1 MNGPSR
7 VLYAATIFVSAFL
20 LFLVQPIIAKQILP
34 WFGGSSAV
42 WTTCVFFFQ
51 FVLLAGYAYAHALVR
66 YLSPRP
72 QLLVHVALLLASLA
86 SLPILAEA
94 AWKPAGNEDPSF
106 RILGLLA
113 ATVGLPYFLVATTS
127 PLVQAWYAR
136 RVASPYR
143 LFALSN
149 LASLLALV
157 SYPVLFEP
165 VIPTRI
171 QALVWSGG
179 YALFV
184 VLCAAAAIYSLRG
197 AARAGADPVRLEPGP
212 APEPV
217 RRLLWVLLP
226 ALASFMLVAVTNHL
240 TQNVASIP
248 FLWILPLTLY
258 LLTFIL
264 CFDGRGWYRRGL
276 FLPLAGVAVIAM
288 AWVQHDF
295 SLTHNLKLAIPVHAI
310 GLFVLCMLCHGEL
323 VGLKPQPA
331 RLTEFYL
338 LIALGGALGS
348 LLVSVIAPRV
358 LPGDFELA
366 IGLVLAAVA
375 LALSVAR
382 MGPAALIAGAGAA
395 VIVGWMAVD
404 YVRTVVAD
412 TRVLK
417 RNFYSALRTA
427 DEARDAGTVRKM
439 IHGTINHGEQFVAPE
454 KRREP
459 IAYFG
464 PKAGVVL
471 ALEALQRPGMRVGV
485 LGLGAGTLAAYGRP
499 GDVYRFYEI
508 NPQVIELAQSE
519 FTYLKDSDAKID
531 LVLGDGRL
539 QLEAEQPQGY
549 DLLAADAFSSDSV
562 PMHLMTR
569 EALQEYMRHV
579 RPGGVVVFNVTNRY
593 LDLAPVV
600 QRLAESLGLHARLVS
615 HSPTDE
621 EFQLYSST
629 DYVLVTADPKVFEH
643 PKLNAAVEKIVAPKK
658 VSVWTDSFNNLLE
671 AVR

>member
-1 MNGPSR
+1 M

-20 LFLVQPIIAKQILP
+20 LFLVQPVVAKQILP

-51 FVLLAGYAYAHALVR
+51 FILLAGYAYAHALVR
-66 YLSPRP
+66 YLPARP
-72 QLLVHVALLLASLA
+72 QLVVHVGLLVASLLA
-86 SLPILAEA
+86 LPIVADA
-94 AWKPAGNEDPSF
+94 AWKPTGAEDPGL
-106 RILGLLA
+106 RILGLLL
-113 ATVGLPYFLVATTS
+113 ATVGLPYFLLSTTS

-149 LASLLALV
+149 LASLLALL

-165 VIPTRI
+165 VIATRV
-171 QALVWSGG
+171 QAIGWSSA
-179 YALFV
+179 YAVFV
-184 VLCAAAAIYSLRG
+184 ALCVATAVYSLRG
-197 AARAGADPVRLEPGP
+197 VVGAGAAPVRLDPGP
-212 APEPV
+212 IPRV
-217 RRLLWVLLP
+217 SLRLQWILLP
-226 ALASFMLVAVTNHL
+226 GLASFLLVAVTNHL

-248 FLWILPLTLY
+248 FLWIAPLSLY

-264 CFDGRGWYRRGL
+264 CFDGRGWYRRGF
-276 FLPLAGVAVIAM
+276 FLPLAGLAVIGM
-288 AWVQHDF
+288 ALVQRDF
-295 SLTHNLKLAIPVHAI
+295 NLTHNLKLAIPVHAL

-323 VGLKPQPA
+323 ARMKPEA
-331 RLTEFYL
+331 GRLTEFYL

-348 LLVSVIAPRV
+348 LLASVVAPHV

-366 IGLVLAAVA
+366 IGLVLAGFAIAFTVAPAGRVA
-375 LALSVAR
+375 LA
-382 MGPAALIAGAGAA
+382 AGLGAA
-395 VIVGWMAVD
+395 AVVAWAAID
-404 YVRTVVAD
+404 HVRHVVAD

-427 DEARDAGTVRKM
+427 DEVREPGTVRKM
-439 IHGTINHGEQFVAPE
+439 IHGTINHGEQFVTPD

-471 ALEALQRPGMRVGV
+471 AIEALRRPNMRVGV

-508 NPQVIELAQSE
+508 NPQVIELAQGE
-519 FTYLKDSDAKID
+519 FTYLKDSEAKIEV
-531 LVLGDGRL
+531 VLGDGRL
-539 QLEAEQPQGY
+539 QLEAERPQGY

-562 PMHLMTR
+562 PMHLITL

-579 RPGGVVVFNVTNRY
+579 RSGGVVVFNVTNRY
-593 LDLAPVV
+593 LDLAPVIR
-600 QRLAESLGLHARLVS
+600 RLAESLGLHARIVS

-621 EFQLYSST
+621 EYVLYSST
-629 DYVLVTADPKVFEH
+629 DYVLVTSDPGLFEH
-643 PKLNAAVEKIVAPKK
+643 PKLAGVAEEIKIPRK
-658 VSVWTDSFNNLLE
+658 VSVWTDDFNNLLE

>member
-1 MNGPSR
+1 MA
-7 VLYAATIFVSAFL
+7 LYAATIAVSAFL

-51 FVLLAGYAYAHALVR
+51 FSLLAGYAYAHALVR
-66 YLSPRP
+66 YLPARP
-72 QLLVHVALLLASLA
+72 QLIVHVTLLAA
-86 SLPILAEA
+86 SLVALPIVAGA
-94 AWKPAGNEDPSF
+94 DWKPAGSEDPSF

-113 ATVGLPYFLVATTS
+113 VTVGLPYFLLSTTS

-136 RVASPYR
+136 RVDSPYR

-149 LASLLALV
+149 LASLVALL

-165 VIPTRI
+165 LIATRI
-171 QALVWSGG
+171 QALFWSGS
-179 YALFV
+179 YAVFV
-184 VLCAAAAIYSLRG
+184 VLCIATAIYSLRG
-197 AARAGADPVRLEPGP
+197 VVGTGGGAVRLERGP
-212 APEPV
+212 APQWTE
-217 RRLLWVLLP
+217 RAQWVLLP
-226 ALASFMLVAVTNHL
+226 GMASFLLVAVTNHL

-276 FLPLAGVAVIAM
+276 FVPLAAVAVVAM
-288 AWVQHDF
+288 AWIQRDF
-295 SLTHNLKLAIPVHAI
+295 TLTHNLKLAVPVHAA

-323 VGLKPQPA
+323 VGLKPRPA

-358 LPGDFELA
+358 LPGDFEFA
-366 IGLVLAAVA
+366 IGLALAGAILVLRVAPLGRIAAV
-375 LALSVAR
+375 
-382 MGPAALIAGAGAA
+382 AGAA
-395 VIVGWMAVD
+395 VAAFVAWAAYDHVYAV
-404 YVRTVVAD
+404 VED

-417 RNFYSALRTA
+417 RNFYSSLRTR
-427 DEARDAGTVRKM
+427 DEVRNEGTVRKM
-439 IHGTINHGEQFVAPE
+439 IHGTINHGEQFVDAD
-454 KRREP
+454 KRCQP

-464 PKAGVVL
+464 PKAGIVL
-471 ALEALQRPGMRVGV
+471 ALEALRHPSMKVGIV
-485 LGLGAGTLAAYGRP
+485 GLGAGTMAGWAQP
-499 GDVYRFYEI
+499 GDLYKFYEI
-508 NPQVIELAQSE
+508 NPQVIELAETE
-519 FTYLKDSDAKID
+519 FGYLKECRAKVE

-539 QLEAEQPQGY
+539 ALEREPPQGF

-562 PMHLMTR
+562 PMHLITR

-593 LDLAPVV
+593 LDLAPIVR
-600 QRLAESLGLHARLVS
+600 RLAESLNLHARIVS
-615 HSPTDE
+615 HQPTDE
-621 EFQLYSST
+621 EYSIYSST
-629 DYVLVTADPKVFEH
+629 DFVLVSADPKLFDR
-643 PKLNAAVEKIVAPKK
+643 PPLAGVAEEIPIPRK
-658 VSVWTDSFNNLLE
+658 VSVWTDDFNNLLE
-671 AVR
+671 ALR

>member
-1 MNGPSR
+1 MA
-7 VLYAATIFVSAFL
+7 LYAATISVSAFL
-20 LFLVQPIIAKQILP
+20 LFLVQPVIAKQILP

-51 FVLLAGYAYAHALVR
+51 FLLLAGYAYAHALVR
-66 YLSPRP
+66 YLPARP
-72 QLLVHVALLLASLA
+72 QLIVHLALLALSLA
-86 SLPILAEA
+86 CLPIVA
-94 AWKPAGNEDPSF
+94 AVGWKPAGNEDPSF
-106 RILGLLA
+106 RILALLV
-113 ATVGLPYFLVATTS
+113 ATVGLPYFLLSTTS

-136 RVASPYR
+136 RVDSPYR

-149 LASLLALV
+149 LASLAALL

-165 VIPTRI
+165 LIATKI
-171 QALVWSGG
+171 QAYFWSGG
-179 YALFV
+179 YAVFV

-197 AARAGADPVRLEPGP
+197 VVGTGAAAVRLEPGP
-212 APEPV
+212 AP
-217 RRLLWVLLP
+217 RFAARLQWVALP
-226 ALASFMLVAVTNHL
+226 GIASFLLVAVTNHL

-276 FLPLAGVAVIAM
+276 FVPLAAVAVVAM
-288 AWVQHDF
+288 AWVQRDF
-295 SLTHNLKLAIPVHAI
+295 SLTHNLRLAVPIHAA

-323 VGLKPQPA
+323 VLLKPRPA

-358 LPGDFELA
+358 LPGDFEFA
-366 IGLVLAAVA
+366 IGLVLAGIVLAARVAPAGRLVALGAAAVA
-375 LALSVAR
+375 AFVAW
-382 MGPAALIAGAGAA
+382 AAY
-395 VIVGWMAVD
+395 D
-404 YVRTVVAD
+404 YVHTIVED

-417 RNFYSALRTA
+417 RNFYSSLRTR
-427 DEARDAGTVRKM
+427 DEMRSEGTVRKM
-439 IHGTINHGEQFVAPE
+439 IHGTINHGEQFVDAD
-454 KRREP
+454 KRCQP

-464 PKAGVVL
+464 PKAGIVL
-471 ALEALQRPGMRVGV
+471 ALEALRHPDMKVGI
-485 LGLGAGTLAAYGRP
+485 LGLGAGTMAGWARP
-499 GDVYRFYEI
+499 GDLYKFYEI
-508 NPQVIELAQSE
+508 NPQVIELAQGE
-519 FTYLKDSDAKID
+519 FTYLTECHARVE

-539 QLEAEQPQGY
+539 ALEREPPQGF

-569 EALQEYMRHV
+569 EALKEYMRHV

-600 QRLAESLGLHARLVS
+600 RRLAESLGLHARVVS
-615 HSPTDE
+615 HQPTE
-621 EFQLYSST
+621 EEYSLYSST
-629 DYVLVTADPKVFEH
+629 DFVLVTADPKLFDRL
-643 PKLNAAVEKIVAPKK
+643 PLAGVAEVIGIPRN
-658 VSVWTDSFNNLLE
+658 VSVWTDDFNNLLE
-671 AVR
+671 ALR

>member
-1 MNGPSR
+1 MA
-7 VLYAATIFVSAFL
+7 LYAATIFVSAFL

-51 FVLLAGYAYAHALVR
+51 VMLLAGYAYAHAVVR
-66 YLSPRP
+66 YLPARP
-72 QLLVHVALLLASLA
+72 QLVVHVGLLLASLLA
-86 SLPILAEA
+86 LPIVAGA
-94 AWKPAGNEDPSF
+94 AWKPTGAEDPGL
-106 RILGLLA
+106 RILGLLL
-113 ATVGLPYFLVATTS
+113 ATVGLPYFLLATTS

-149 LASLLALV
+149 LASLLALL

-165 VIPTRI
+165 VVATKV
-171 QALVWSGG
+171 QAVGWSGA
-179 YALFV
+179 YAVFV
-184 VLCAAAAIYSLRG
+184 ALCAATAIYSLRG
-197 AARAGADPVRLEPGP
+197 VVGAGAAPVRLDPGP
-212 APEPV
+212 AP
-217 RRLLWVLLP
+217 RFALRLQWVLLP
-226 ALASFMLVAVTNHL
+226 GLASFLLVAVTNHL

-248 FLWILPLTLY
+248 FLWIAPLSLY
-258 LLTFIL
+258 LLTFII

-276 FLPLAGVAVIAM
+276 FLPLAGLAVVAM
-288 AWVQHDF
+288 ALVQRDF
-295 SLTHNLKLAIPVHAI
+295 ELTHNLRFAIPVHAL

-323 VGLKPQPA
+323 VRKKPPPA

-348 LLVSVIAPRV
+348 LLASVVAPHV

-366 IGLVLAAVA
+366 IGLVLAGIAIAFTVAPDGRAA
-375 LALSVAR
+375 LA
-382 MGPAALIAGAGAA
+382 AGVVAA
-395 VIVGWMAVD
+395 VVVAWAAVD
-404 YVRTVVAD
+404 HVRNVVAG
-412 TRVLK
+412 TRVLT

-427 DEARDAGTVRKM
+427 DEVRDAGTVRKM
-439 IHGTINHGEQFVAPE
+439 IHGTINHGEQFVTPE

-471 ALEALQRPGMRVGV
+471 ALEALRRPNMRVGV

-519 FTYLKDSDAKID
+519 FTYLQDSDAKID

-539 QLEAEQPQGY
+539 QLEAESPQGY

-562 PMHLMTR
+562 PMHLITR

-600 QRLAESLGLHARLVS
+600 RRLAESLGLHARIVS

-621 EFQLYSST
+621 EYALYSST
-629 DYVLVTADPKVFEH
+629 DFVLVTADPTLFEH
-643 PKLNAAVEKIVAPKK
+643 PKLSGVAEEIGIPRK
-658 VSVWTDSFNNLLE
+658 VSVWTDDFNNLLE